1 MQQSCEVV
9 FREHTL
15 EQRSSTGVHGASWGA
30 PKYAWDAPL
39 RKGSQRC
46 ITNLSH

>member
-1 MQQSCEVV
+1 LTSFLHQ
-9 FREHTL
+9 H
-15 EQRSSTGVHGASWGA
+15 SSTGVHVVPQGA
-30 PKYAWDAPL
+30 PKYAWHAPL